1 MKNVYYLFIM
11 SKYMYIY
18 LILYTHIHKIKY
30 NSIRNTHELTTKDL
44 KYYHIFAPTSRV
56 SLDPFP

>member
-1 MKNVYYLFIM
+1 
-11 SKYMYIY
+11 MYIY

-30 NSIRNTHELTTKDL
+30 NSIRNTHELTTKGL

-56 SLDPFP
+56 SLGPFP